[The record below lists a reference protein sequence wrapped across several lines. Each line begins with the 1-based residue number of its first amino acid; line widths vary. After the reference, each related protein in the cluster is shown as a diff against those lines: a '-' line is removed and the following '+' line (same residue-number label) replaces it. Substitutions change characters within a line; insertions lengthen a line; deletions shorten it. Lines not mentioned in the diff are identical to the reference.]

1 MQFGVVVLLFLD
13 GVVVRSGVN
22 SILNFGAAVWL
33 LLLLAL
39 YLADVVFPVA
49 DVVGRVGRFCDV
61 FLVDGRSILELVFD
75 GEAFN

>member
-1 MQFGVVVLLFLD
+1 MALLFLD

-22 SILNFGAAVWL
+22 SISNFAAAAVWL

-49 DVVGRVGRFCDV
+49 GVVGRGGKFYDV
-61 FLVDGRSILELVFD
+61 FLVDGWSMLELVFE